1 MILQK
6 LYKSMVIDLML
17 AFYNGHCKEF
27 KGEHH
32 EKIVNCFRYW
42 P

>member
-6 LYKSMVIDLML
+6 LYKSMVIDLMFAL
-17 AFYNGHCKEF
+17 YNGHCKDF

-32 EKIVNCFRYW
+32 EKM
-42 P
+42 